1 MVPALKDGDGESLI
15 NLYIFQSEVSEVLGL
30 LRRSIKGPS
39 ITPTFRS

>member
-15 NLYIFQSEVSEVLGL
+15 NMYILQSEVSEVLGL
-30 LRRSIKGPS
+30 LRSIEGPS

>member
-15 NLYIFQSEVSEVLGL
+15 NIYIFQSEVSEVLGFL
-30 LRRSIKGPS
+30 RSIQGPS